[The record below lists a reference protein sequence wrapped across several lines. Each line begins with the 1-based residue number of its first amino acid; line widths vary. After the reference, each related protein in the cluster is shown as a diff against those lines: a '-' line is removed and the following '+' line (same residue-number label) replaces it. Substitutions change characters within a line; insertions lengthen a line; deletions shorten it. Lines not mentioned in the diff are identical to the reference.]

1 MGLICDCKL
10 STIYA
15 SVENRT
21 RALFGLLL
29 VKCLTHYMFCFSSLS
44 PPHLPVMFFTRTS
57 PLFLRLS
64 PLDETSLWLLAR
76 FQTTQCGVFGSYR
89 QRKTGRVQCSEH
101 EAGAVLSLRWQRC
114 ADRSGEIRRSGGHRP
129 QGLWPHDANY
139 HERVPGDGREGHG
152 MRSKVAFNFWH
163 AIHEWTDWPPWAK
176 PCRLSDFGSKNKTEN
191 IWEVFWKHAI

>member
-1 MGLICDCKL
+1 MLPLKTEQEPFSVCSLLNVWHTTCSAFLPYLRLI
-10 STIYA
+10 SM
-15 SVENRT
+15 S
-21 RALFGLLL
+21 
-29 VKCLTHYMFCFSSLS
+29 CFSHVHLLPSL
-44 PPHLPVMFFTRTS
+44 
-57 PLFLRLS
+57 LFLRLS

-152 MRSKVAFNFWH
+152 MRSKVAFNFLGKTMQALRFWFQEQNGKH
-163 AIHEWTDWPPWAK
+163 LRSVLTACD
-176 PCRLSDFGSKNKTEN
+176 LSKQN
-191 IWEVFWKHAI
+191 IKKHRIKKLIR